1 MDAVWRS
8 PPKLTDHPNGPT
20 GREDRMKD
28 MLMTFWKDES
38 GQDLAEYALLLG
50 LITVAVVGV
59 IALIGGQVLALFTAT
74 EEALGTA
81 L

>member
-1 MDAVWRS
+1 
-8 PPKLTDHPNGPT
+8 
-20 GREDRMKD
+20 MKD

-74 EEALGTA
+74 EEALDTA
-81 L
+81 TP

>member
-1 MDAVWRS
+1 
-8 PPKLTDHPNGPT
+8 
-20 GREDRMKD
+20 MKD

-59 IALIGGQVLALFTAT
+59 IALIGGQVLALFNATEAALDTAT
-74 EEALGTA
+74 P
-81 L
+81 

>member
-1 MDAVWRS
+1 
-8 PPKLTDHPNGPT
+8 
-20 GREDRMKD
+20 MKD

-81 L
+81 TP